1 MAHNCHKCGKDFKKK
16 QHLEYHL
23 NKKTPCDG
31 EVHQE
36 NENNQIDAKKL
47 REYLEDC
54 KCVYCGKEFTRK
66 NSVLYHIKNNC
77 KKVREIEN
85 EKQKIFIKL
94 KEEENLRITELAN
107 ENSKLKD
114 IIQQQEKNFEKKF
127 LELQKNI
134 LEIKSQNLTTNTNNS
149 HNNTNSNNN
158 NVNIDNSI
166 KDSNIQQ
173 QIILANYTSNG
184 MPPISREEL
193 LPIFKRGF
201 QAPVE
206 LTKSIHFNP
215 KYPEYHNVYI
225 PRINEKHGMIFVDN
239 KWKFIDRNELI
250 DDIYEHKRAYI
261 VENLDSFIKGIN
273 ENEKTR
279 LKRWLDQDDND
290 ESIKNTKNDIKRLL
304 VNNKNMAVERKKEL
318 EKQNK
323 KKKYELATIK
333 KPKIEEYDSNSN
345 SDSDN
350 ISNYSYDKDNDSD

>member
-1 MAHNCHKCGKDFKKK
+1 MTHNCYKCGKDFKKK

-23 NKKTPCDG
+23 NKKTPCDE

-85 EKQKIFIKL
+85 EKQKIFAKL

-134 LEIKSQNLTTNTNNS
+134 LEIKSQNPTTNTNNS
-149 HNNTNSNNN
+149 HNKNSNN

-173 QIILANYTSNG
+173 QIILANYTSSG
-184 MPPISREEL
+184 MPPISQEEL

-201 QAPVE
+201 QA
-206 LTKSIHFNP
+206 SFMRARN
-215 KYPEYHNVYI
+215 
-225 PRINEKHGMIFVDN
+225 RIK
-239 KWKFIDRNELI
+239 
-250 DDIYEHKRAYI
+250 DD
-261 VENLDSFIKGIN
+261 L
-273 ENEKTR
+273 
-279 LKRWLDQDDND
+279 
-290 ESIKNTKNDIKRLL
+290 
-304 VNNKNMAVERKKEL
+304 
-318 EKQNK
+318 
-323 KKKYELATIK
+323 
-333 KPKIEEYDSNSN
+333 
-345 SDSDN
+345 
-350 ISNYSYDKDNDSD
+350 